1 MGTASTAATR
11 INSRRDIGILDS
23 LEWVANSTPRRI
35 VLHTPGR
42 RHGPITRL
50 VSPSNLGELIKRFV
64 FLDRAEVAPRPGP
77 LFGIHTHSGIVCS
90 APRSRIRIGWHSA
103 VHTSAQALARGEAEI
118 RRIGSQLLP
127 KVACDPDRAN
137 HNVTQGVRS

>member
-1 MGTASTAATR
+1 MDHSMNVAGEQTRGASWAV
-11 INSRRDIGILDS
+11 RRASAG
-23 LEWVANSTPRRI
+23 AGARRI
-35 VLHTPGR
+35 AFRTAGR
-42 RHGPITRL
+42 LHGPITRL

-77 LFGIHTHSGIVCS
+77 LFGIHPHSGIVCS

-127 KVACDPDRAN
+127 KVSCDPDRAN
-137 HNVTQGVRS
+137 YNVTQGVRS

>member
-11 INSRRDIGILDS
+11 TNSRRDIGILDS

-35 VLHTPGR
+35 VLRTPVR
-42 RHGPITRL
+42 RHGLITRL

-64 FLDRAEVAPRPGP
+64 FLDRAEVAPRP
-77 LFGIHTHSGIVCS
+77 LCAIHPHSGIVCS
-90 APRSRIRIGWHSA
+90 APRSRIRIGWHLA

-118 RRIGSQLLP
+118 RR
-127 KVACDPDRAN
+127 DRRAI
-137 HNVTQGVRS
+137 TSEGRL